1 MQVDGQRERKAAAMT
16 GRNEQ
21 FLATKPP
28 TKHPKMLDEVQAE
41 HSTKTIGSQENQPTV
56 GSPKQNAF
64 SLTHLWKR
72 GGHHMRRLSR
82 SENSQP
88 QSPKL
93 ASSPAPVQTS
103 LPKPE
108 VQPRKDSFDLIPES
122 SSVPILRKSN
132 AFDLDSII
140 WDESAGNRKN
150 YQTPV
155 DLDSI
160 ISRLL
165 QVGHSKPTK
174 RVCIE
179 NAEIIA
185 VCAAARNLLLSQPI
199 LLELDAPIKIVGDIH
214 GQYPDLIRLFEQCGR
229 PPLSNYLFLGDY
241 VDRGKQSL
249 ETMLLLLCYKLKYP
263 GNFFLLR
270 GNHECANVSRVYGF
284 HDECKRRCNIKIWKT
299 FTDVFNCLPIAA
311 IVAEKVFCVH
321 GGLSPNLFDMNE
333 IRKLTRPIEV
343 PEHGL
348 LTDLLWSDPANIK
361 DWGPNPDRGVSWCFG
376 KAVVAKFL
384 KRNNLDL
391 VCRSHAVV
399 EEGYE
404 FFGNR
409 GLVTIFSAP
418 NVSVHFL
425 EGCCDDVYVLTLFPK
440 VLW

>member
-1 MQVDGQRERKAAAMT
+1 MQVEEQRERKAAAMS
-16 GRNEQ
+16 GRNDHIP
-21 FLATKPP
+21 ATKPH
-28 TKHPKMLDEVQAE
+28 TKHPRVLHQAEELHAE
-41 HSTKTIGSQENQPTV
+41 HSTEKIGSEGNKPNQS
-56 GSPKQNAF
+56 SPKPNSF
-64 SLTHLWKR
+64 SFSGLLKK
-72 GGHHMRRLSR
+72 GGSHMRRLSR
-82 SENSQP
+82 QESP
-88 QSPKL
+88 QSPRTS
-93 ASSPAPVQTS
+93 SSPVPVEVPS
-103 LPKPE
+103 PKPDLPKTGKPL
-108 VQPRKDSFDLIPES
+108 DSTTEIA
-122 SSVPILRKSN
+122 SVPILRKSN

-140 WDESAGNRKN
+140 WDESASNRKN

-229 PPLSNYLFLGDY
+229 PPVSNYLFLGDY

-311 IVAEKVFCVH
+311 IVAEKIFCVH
-321 GGLSPNLFDMNE
+321 GGLSPNLSDDMNE
-333 IRKLTRPIEV
+333 VRKLTRPIEV

-361 DWGPNPDRGVSWCFG
+361 NWGPNSDRGVSWCFG
-376 KAVVAKFL
+376 KPVVARFL

-391 VCRSHAVV
+391 VCRSHTVV
-399 EEGYE
+399 EGGYE
-404 FFGNR
+404 FFGNQS
-409 GLVTIFSAP
+409 LVTIFSAP
-418 NVSVHFL
+418 NVSACFTQEQYSDEL
-425 EGCCDDVYVLTLFPK
+425 
-440 VLW
+440 